1 MVLRRGAR
9 SRLTMAYDAFI
20 SYSQQADRRIAEA
33 LQNALHRIAKP
44 WNRMRTL
51 RVFRDASSLAA
62 GTRRSP

>member
-1 MVLRRGAR
+1 
-9 SRLTMAYDAFI
+9 MAYDAFI

-44 WNRMRTL
+44 WYRLRAL